1 MKSFFLDLDPAAA
14 NLTGFASN
22 VTGAAFVLTQ
32 TRSGDTVEDVFYP
45 DGLAHQ
51 VSIRND
57 TANSHSGKTVTL
69 VGTDADGRPQTEVVT
84 GPGVSATVESAK
96 YFLTLT
102 SATPSAT
109 IGADT
114 FDIGW
119 VDEFASPSI
128 ELLGESIPILETV
141 LTGTMGYDIETTI
154 VDKNR
159 VADQEAMR
167 FANDAGFTAKSA
179 SVVPTALAAVRK
191 YFRVVCN
198 SYTDTAELQVYGI
211 QATPASNH

>member
-1 MKSFFLDLDPAAA
+1 MKNFYLDLDPANAS
-14 NLTGFASN
+14 LTGFASN
-22 VTGAAFVLTQ
+22 VTGAAFTLTANN
-32 TRSGDTVEDVFYP
+32 SG

-57 TANSHSGKTVTL
+57 TANNHAGKTVTL

-128 ELLGESIPILETV
+128 ELEAESIPILEAV
-141 LTGTMGYDIETTI
+141 VTGTIGWDIEVT
-154 VDKNR
+154 VRDMNR
-159 VADQEAMR
+159 ATDQESMGW
-167 FANDAGFTAKSA
+167 ANDAAWTAKTVT
-179 SVVPTALAAVRK
+179 VVPTALTAVRK
-191 YFRVVCN
+191 YFRFVAN
-198 SYTDTAELQVYGI
+198 SYTDTAEVQIYGI